1 MLTDLIIKNFAII
14 DHLQVSFGA
23 GFNVLTGETGA
34 GKSIVIDA
42 VGLLLGERARPDLI
56 RTGEE
61 EAVVEALFDLSNC
74 PDLQRAL
81 DEGGFC
87 GGDELVVRRV
97 VSRSGK
103 NKVFV
108 NGSLATLGQLQ
119 PLTAGMMTI
128 YGQHA
133 QQGLQRSELHLALLD
148 QFARAGELVEGYCGH
163 YQNVQQ
169 LQRRLTH
176 LDEAERERQQRLEFL
191 SFQSREIGEVDP
203 KPGEDD
209 ELEADR
215 LLLLHQERLAAAT
228 SGGYGTLYGDDGA
241 VCEKLETLA
250 ASLESLAEI
259 DPRLGP
265 LGETLRS
272 SLYTLE
278 DVANELRDHGRQI
291 SFEPGR
297 QNEVEERLAQLAS
310 LKRKYAPTIEA
321 VLSYKADIDGELEE
335 LTDIDAARDALGAKL
350 SEATR
355 QLRKAGEALS
365 ATRQQAAGE
374 LKQKVERE
382 LGDLAM
388 GKARFEMRLT
398 VLSEPGP
405 RGLETGEFFLSPNP
419 GEEPKPL
426 ARIASGGELSRIMLA
441 LKGAAPEGDGLS
453 TLVFDEVDAG
463 IGGEAATAVGEKLRG
478 VARGK
483 QVLCITH
490 LPQVAAFG
498 DVHYRVEKGEE
509 GGRTRTSLVLLDE
522 QERTREMAR
531 MLGGACVTDRTLEHA
546 RELIGLSRGG

>member
-14 DHLQVSFGA
+14 DRLQVSFGA

-56 RTGEE
+56 RTGEQ
-61 EAVVEALFDLSNC
+61 EAVVEALFDLSKS
-74 PDLQRAL
+74 PGLQAL
-81 DEGGFC
+81 LAEGGFA

-103 NKVFV
+103 NKVFI

-148 QFARAGELVEGYCGH
+148 QIAGAGDLLNRYRGH
-163 YQNVQQ
+163 YQETRE
-169 LQRRLTH
+169 LQRRLGR

-191 SFQSREIGEVDP
+191 SFQSREIGDANP

-209 ELEADR
+209 ELAAER

-228 SGGYGTLYGDDGA
+228 SGGYGTLYEEDGA
-241 VCEKLETLA
+241 VCEKLEALA
-250 ASLESLAEI
+250 ANLESLVEI

-265 LGETLRS
+265 LAETLRN
-272 SLYTLE
+272 SLYALE
-278 DVANELRDHGRQI
+278 DVAGELRDHGRQV

-297 QNEVEERLAQLAS
+297 QDEVEERLAQLAS
-310 LKRKYAPTIEA
+310 LKRKYAPTIAA
-321 VLSYKADIDGELEE
+321 VLDYKAEIDAELEE
-335 LTDIDAARDALGAKL
+335 LTDIDAARDALSARL
-350 SEATR
+350 EAATR
-355 QLRKAGEALS
+355 QLRQAGEALS
-365 ATRQQAAGE
+365 VRRQQAAVE
-374 LKQKVERE
+374 LKRKVEGE

-388 GKARFEMRLT
+388 GKARFEIRLSG
-398 VLSEPGP
+398 LAEPGP
-405 RGLETGEFFLSPNP
+405 KGLEAGEFFLSPNP

-522 QERTREMAR
+522 DGRTREMAR
-531 MLGGACVTDRTLEHA
+531 MLGGARVTERTLEHA
-546 RELIGLSRGG
+546 RELIGGSRGD